1 MKRVITCSLL
11 VATLAVTGGCASQY
25 SVNFNIHT
33 DPEGSHV
40 VYRQGQSKWIY
51 LGVTPLDVI
60 EVINKE
66 QLEDSDT
73 VSARVQWPG
82 DQRRV
87 ERAGTDLLDPAP
99 GQGATEV
106 VFRRENGQRSGSSR
120 WRRSGQQLQ
129 PETFAPER

>member
-73 VSARVQWPG
+73 VSIKTMRCG
-82 DQRRV
+82 YLDQVREYSGREIRDELKEQGQIFWTPRLV
-87 ERAGTDLLDPAP
+87 KAP
-99 GQGATEV
+99 
-106 VFRRENGQRSGSSR
+106 
-120 WRRSGQQLQ
+120 
-129 PETFAPER
+129 PK